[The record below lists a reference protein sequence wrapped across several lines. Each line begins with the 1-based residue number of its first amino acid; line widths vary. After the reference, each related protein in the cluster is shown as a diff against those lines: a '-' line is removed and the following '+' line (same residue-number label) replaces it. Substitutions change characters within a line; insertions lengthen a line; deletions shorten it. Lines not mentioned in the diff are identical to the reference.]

1 MINFD
6 EIEEVA
12 IPNLNGGEGITK
24 ANMFMD
30 KNIKIMKSTI
40 EKGSSIGEHIH
51 KTSSEIVYVISGEAK
66 CILDGKEEIVREGEC
81 HYCPK
86 GSTHSI
92 INNKDENLIV
102 FDVVPEQ

>member
-30 KNIKIMKSTI
+30 KNNEINNR
-40 EKGSSIGEHIH
+40 KGSSIGEHIH